1 MRARPSP
8 VKVAAETAGL
18 RVLQPASARD
28 PSLAESLDAIGPDA
42 ATVVAYGKILP
53 AALLERPRLGF
64 VNLHFSLLPAYRG
77 AAPVQRALMD
87 GCRTT
92 GVSIIVLTE
101 GMDEGPV
108 LACEEVTVSDLDTLG
123 SLGERL
129 ARVGARLLV
138 RTLSAYASGALEARS
153 QDHERATYAPKVS
166 TEEAHL
172 DWRRSAEEIRNLVRA
187 CNPEPGA
194 WTTLLGR
201 RMKVFVAARAPGP
214 GHLEPGAVE
223 AADEL
228 RAGCADA
235 DVVLLEVQM
244 AGRRRVT
251 GPEAARGLRLE
262 AGESFG

>member
-1 MRARPSP
+1 
-8 VKVAAETAGL
+8 
-18 RVLQPASARD
+18 
-28 PSLAESLDAIGPDA
+28 
-42 ATVVAYGKILP
+42 
-53 AALLERPRLGF
+53 
-64 VNLHFSLLPAYRG
+64 
-77 AAPVQRALMD
+77 MD
-87 GCRTT
+87 GCGTT

-129 ARVGARLLV
+129 ARVGAGLLV
-138 RTLSAYASGALEARS
+138 RTLPAYASGALEARP

-166 TEEAHL
+166 TEEARL
-172 DWRRSAEEIRNLVRA
+172 DWGRSAEEIRNLVRA

-194 WTTLLGR
+194 WTTLLDR
-201 RMKVFVAARAPGP
+201 RMKVFAAARAPGP
-214 GHLEPGAVE
+214 GRLEPGAVE

-235 DVVLLEVQM
+235 DVILLEVQM
-244 AGRRRVT
+244 AGRRRMT

-262 AGESFG
+262 PGERFG